1 MNARHGCWTIPQLLL
16 DLEAR
21 VKALEEN
28 LLGYVHHISFTAS
41 TVDVINLDIVND
53 TNKPFTSDTL
63 MQHLLAL
70 PNNTRIMCT
79 GRNLQDTAIV
89 SLKRADS
96 EISADL
102 VDTDSNNFTSL
113 TLYTDY
119 IEPIRSQ
126 SN

>member
-28 LLGYVHHISFTAS
+28 LLGYVHHVSFTAES
-41 TVDVINLDIVND
+41 VDVINLDIVND
-53 TNKPFTSDTL
+53 TNEPFTSDTL
-63 MQHLLAL
+63 MQHLLDL
-70 PNNTRIMCT
+70 PNHTRIMCT

-89 SLKRADS
+89 SLTRDDT
-96 EISADL
+96 EIRADL

-113 TLYTDY
+113 RLYTDY
-119 IEPIRSQ
+119 VEPIRS
-126 SN
+126 